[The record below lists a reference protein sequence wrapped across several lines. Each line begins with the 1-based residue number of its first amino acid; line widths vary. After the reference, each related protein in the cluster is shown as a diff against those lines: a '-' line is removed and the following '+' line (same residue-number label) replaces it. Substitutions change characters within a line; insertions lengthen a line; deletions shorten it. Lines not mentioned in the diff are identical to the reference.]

1 MNNSYVES
9 LSADNE
15 AIKSQIDEILKGIKE
30 KTISQ
35 QEAHLRMKCMDGLL
49 RVVTIKIHLDGIKQA
64 IKRTEEER
72 ITPTQTE
79 FRGSGRYQKIRR

>member
-1 MNNSYVES
+1 MNSSYVES

-49 RVVTIKIHLDGIKQA
+49 RVVTTKIHLDGIKQA
-64 IKRTEEER
+64 IKRTEAEAKQ
-72 ITPTQTE
+72 PQVE
-79 FRGSGRYQKIRR
+79 FRGSGKYEKIRR